1 MKIIKRVQRFF
12 AAIHKALQEQAKNC
26 PNDTRWT
33 GRHSGR

>member
-1 MKIIKRVQRFF
+1 MKIIKNFF
-12 AAIHKALQEQAKNC
+12 AAIYKVLQEQAKNC